1 METALEV
8 RGLNYT
14 SSLNFEK
21 RTSLFANMQT
31 SVTIK
36 CNKFLLMTELINF
49 KEKMFWGT
57 VTFGIISE
65 K

>member
-1 METALEV
+1 MSNAIGFDKSLH
-8 RGLNYT
+8 
-14 SSLNFEK
+14 LNFEK

-31 SVTIK
+31 SVTK

-49 KEKMFWGT
+49 KEKMFWNT